1 MKILLYKSYFCYC
14 QLCLSSY
21 RRILVL
27 SILIGILGIILT
39 LGVGYLLSNDKKG
52 INYKAILILFA
63 LEFVITIIMFKTKI
77 GLKII
82 EATSNGVSN
91 VLSYGYEGVNFVT
104 GGLVPEGV
112 SVFFINV
119 LMLIIF
125 TSTLLSLL
133 THIKVLPFAI
143 KYIGGA
149 LAKITG
155 LSKVVTFNSINSIFF
170 GQSESILAIKSHL
183 DTMNANKLFIVSTS
197 AMASVSASIMGAYMG
212 MIPAKYVLVA
222 MMLNAMSALIM
233 ATLVAPIKQEEDEDI
248 NIKDVSNTNSIF
260 GAISAGAL
268 DGGRVALIVAAM
280 LVAYVGLL
288 ALINGFFSAVFG
300 IGFTDIL
307 GYIFAPVAWIMGV
320 PANEILT
327 AGSVMGTKLAA
338 NEFVAM
344 LQFQELMPGLSNKTI
359 GIVSTF
365 LVSFA
370 NFSSIGIISGS
381 IQAINGEKAE
391 IVAKFGL
398 KMLLTATLTSI
409 LTGAIVGLFI

>member
-1 MKILLYKSYFCYC
+1 M
-14 QLCLSSY
+14 
-21 RRILVL
+21 
-27 SILIGILGIILT
+27 SILIGIIGLLLT
-39 LGVGYLLSNDKKG
+39 LGLSYLLSNDKKA
-52 INYKAILILFA
+52 INYRAILIMIVLQ
-63 LEFVITIIMFKTKI
+63 LLITVVMFKTTF

-82 EATSNGVSN
+82 EATSNGVSK
-91 VLSYGYEGVNFVT
+91 VLSYGYEGVDFVT
-104 GGLVPEGV
+104 GGLVDEGV

-125 TSTLLSLL
+125 TSTLLSVL
-133 THIKVLPFAI
+133 THIKVLPLAI

-149 LAKITG
+149 LAKLTG

-170 GQSESILAIKSHL
+170 GQSETILAIKSHL
-183 DTMNANKLFIVSTS
+183 DKMNDNKLFVVSTS
-197 AMASVSASIMGAYMG
+197 AMASVSASIMGSYMN
-212 MIPAKYVLVA
+212 MIPAEYVLIA
-222 MMLNAMSALIM
+222 MLLNALSALIIS
-233 ATLVAPIKQEEDEDI
+233 TLICPIKKEEDEEIDI
-248 NIKDVSNTNSIF
+248 KEVSTTNSIF

-288 ALINGFFSAVFG
+288 ALINAFFSAIFG
-300 IGFTDIL
+300 IGFTGIL
-307 GYIFAPVAWIMGV
+307 GYIFAPVAWIMGI
-320 PANEILT
+320 PGKEILD

-344 LQFQELMPGLSNKTI
+344 LQFKEMIPSLSEKTV

-381 IQAINGEKAE
+381 IQAINGEKAD
-391 IVAKFGL
+391 IVAKYGL
-398 KMLLTATLTSI
+398 KMLLAATLSSI
-409 LTGAIVGLFI
+409 LTATIVGLFI

>member
-1 MKILLYKSYFCYC
+1 
-14 QLCLSSY
+14 
-21 RRILVL
+21 L
-27 SILIGILGIILT
+27 SILIGIVGIIIT
-39 LGVGYLLSNDKKG
+39 LAIGFVLSNNRKH
-52 INYKAILILFA
+52 INYKAIIILML
-63 LEFVITIIMFKTKI
+63 LEFIVTLIMFKTTV

-82 EATSNGVSN
+82 EAVSNGVSN
-91 VLSYGYEGVNFVT
+91 VLNYGYEGVNFVT
-104 GGLVPEGV
+104 GGLVPEGT

-133 THIKVLPFAI
+133 TYIRVLPLAI

-149 LAKITG
+149 LAKLTG

-170 GQSESILAIKSHL
+170 GQSETLLAIKSHL
-183 DTMNANKLFIVSTS
+183 DTMNANKLFIVCTS
-197 AMASVSASIMGAYMG
+197 AMASVSASIMGAYMN

-222 MMLNAMSALIM
+222 MLLNALSSLIM
-233 ATLVAPIKQEEDEDI
+233 ATLVAPIKQAEDEAI
-248 NIKDVSNTNSIF
+248 NIKDVSTSNSIF

-268 DGGRVALIVAAM
+268 DGGKVALIVAAM

-288 ALINGFFSAVFG
+288 ALINGFFTSVFG
-300 IGFTDIL
+300 ISFTEII
-307 GYIFAPVAWIMGV
+307 GYIFAPVAWIMGI
-320 PANEILT
+320 PGSEIIT

-344 LQFQELMPGLSNKTI
+344 LQFQDLIPKLSEKTI

-370 NFSSIGIISGS
+370 NFASIGIISGS
-381 IQAINGEKAE
+381 IQAINGEKAD

-398 KMLLTATLTSI
+398 KMLLTATLASI
-409 LTGAIVGLFI
+409 LTATIVGLFI

>member
-1 MKILLYKSYFCYC
+1 MHTKI
-14 QLCLSSY
+14 QLGGVF
-21 RRILVL
+21 VL
-27 SILIGILGIILT
+27 SIFIGILGIIIT
-39 LGVGYLLSNDKKG
+39 LAVGFILSNDRKN
-52 INYKAILILFA
+52 INYKAIMILML
-63 LEFVITIIMFKTKI
+63 LEFVVTIIMFKTTV

-82 EATSNGVSN
+82 EAVSNGVSN
-91 VLSYGYEGVNFVT
+91 VLNYGYEGVNFVT
-104 GGLVPEGV
+104 GGLVPEGS

-133 THIKVLPFAI
+133 THIRVLPLAI
-143 KYIGGA
+143 KYIGGT

-170 GQSESILAIKSHL
+170 GQSESLLAIKSHL
-183 DTMNANKLFIVSTS
+183 DTMNANKLFVVCTS
-197 AMASVSASIMGAYMG
+197 AMASVSASIMGAYMN

-222 MMLNAMSALIM
+222 MLLNALSSLIM
-233 ATLVAPIKQEEDEDI
+233 ATLIAPIKQEEDEVI
-248 NIKDVSNTNSIF
+248 HIKDVSTTNSVF

-268 DGGRVALIVAAM
+268 DGGKVALIVAAM

-288 ALINGFFSAVFG
+288 ALINGFFTSIFG
-300 IGFTDIL
+300 ISFTDII
-307 GYIFAPVAWIMGV
+307 GYIFAPIAWIMGIQG
-320 PANEILT
+320 NEIIT

-344 LQFQELMPGLSNKTI
+344 LQLQELLPTLSEKTV

-370 NFSSIGIISGS
+370 NFASIGIISGS
-381 IQAINGEKAE
+381 IQAINGKKADV
-391 IVAKFGL
+391 VAKFGL
-398 KMLLTATLTSI
+398 KMLLTATLASV
-409 LTGAIVGLFI
+409 LTATIVGLFI

>member
-1 MKILLYKSYFCYC
+1 M
-14 QLCLSSY
+14 
-21 RRILVL
+21 
-27 SILIGILGIILT
+27 SIFIGIIGIFIT
-39 LGVGYLLSNDKKG
+39 LAVGFILSNDRKN
-52 INYKAILILFA
+52 INYKAIIILMV
-63 LEFVITIIMFKTKI
+63 LEFVVTIIMFKTTV

-82 EATSNGVSN
+82 ESVSNGVSN
-91 VLSYGYEGVNFVT
+91 VLNYGYEGVNFVT
-104 GGLVPEGV
+104 GGLVPEGS

-133 THIKVLPFAI
+133 TYIRVLPLAI
-143 KYIGGA
+143 KYIGGT

-170 GQSESILAIKSHL
+170 GQSESLLAVKSHL
-183 DTMNANKLFIVSTS
+183 DTMNANKLFVVCTS
-197 AMASVSASIMGAYMG
+197 AMASVSASIMGAYIN

-222 MMLNAMSALIM
+222 MLLNSLSSLIM
-233 ATLVAPIKQEEDEDI
+233 ATLVAPIKKNEDETI
-248 NIKDVSNTNSIF
+248 NIKEVSNSNSVF

-268 DGGRVALIVAAM
+268 DGGKVALIVAAM

-288 ALINGFFSAVFG
+288 ALINGFFNSIFG
-300 IGFTDIL
+300 IGFTEML
-307 GYIFAPVAWIMGV
+307 GYLFAPIAWIMGI
-320 PANEILT
+320 PANEMVT

-344 LQFQELMPGLSNKTI
+344 LQFQELIPSLSEKTI

-370 NFSSIGIISGS
+370 NFASIGIISGS
-381 IQAINGEKAE
+381 IQAINGEKAD

-398 KMLLTATLTSI
+398 KMLLTATLASV
-409 LTGAIVGLFI
+409 LTATVVGLFI

>member
-1 MKILLYKSYFCYC
+1 M
-14 QLCLSSY
+14 
-21 RRILVL
+21 VL
-27 SILIGILGIILT
+27 SIVIGILGIFIT
-39 LGVGYLLSNDKKG
+39 LAVAFILSNDRKN
-52 INYKAILILFA
+52 INYRAIIILMV
-63 LEFVITIIMFKTKI
+63 LEFIVTIIMFKTTA

-82 EATSNGVSN
+82 ESVSNGVSD
-91 VLSYGYEGVNFVT
+91 VLNYGYEGVNFVT
-104 GGLVPEGV
+104 GGLVPEGS

-133 THIKVLPFAI
+133 THIRVLPLAI
-143 KYIGGA
+143 KYIGGT

-170 GQSESILAIKSHL
+170 GQSESLLAIKSHL
-183 DTMNANKLFIVSTS
+183 NTMNANKLFVVCTS
-197 AMASVSASIMGAYMG
+197 AMASVSASIMGAYIN

-222 MMLNAMSALIM
+222 MLLNSLSSLII
-233 ATLVAPIKQEEDEDI
+233 ATLVAPIKKNEDETI
-248 NIKDVSNTNSIF
+248 NIKEVSNSNSVF

-268 DGGRVALIVAAM
+268 DGGKVALIVAAM

-288 ALINGFFSAVFG
+288 ALINGFFNSIFG
-300 IGFTDIL
+300 MSFTEML
-307 GYIFAPVAWIMGV
+307 GYIFAPVAWIMGI
-320 PANEILT
+320 PANEMVT

-344 LQFQELMPGLSNKTI
+344 LQFQELIPSLSEKTV

-370 NFSSIGIISGS
+370 NFASIGIISGS
-381 IQAINGEKAE
+381 IQAINGEKAD

-398 KMLLTATLTSI
+398 KMLLTATLASV
-409 LTGAIVGLFI
+409 LTATVVGLFI

>member
-1 MKILLYKSYFCYC
+1 M
-14 QLCLSSY
+14 
-21 RRILVL
+21 
-27 SILIGILGIILT
+27 SILIGIVGIIIT
-39 LGVGYLLSNDKKG
+39 LAIGFVLSNNRKH
-52 INYKAILILFA
+52 INYKAIIILML
-63 LEFVITIIMFKTKI
+63 LEFIVTLIMFKTTV

-82 EATSNGVSN
+82 EAVSNGVSN
-91 VLSYGYEGVNFVT
+91 VLNYGYEGVNFVT
-104 GGLVPEGV
+104 GGLVPEGT

-133 THIKVLPFAI
+133 TYIRVLPLAI

-149 LAKITG
+149 LAKLTG

-170 GQSESILAIKSHL
+170 GQSETLLAIKSHL
-183 DTMNANKLFIVSTS
+183 DTMNANKLFIVCTS
-197 AMASVSASIMGAYMG
+197 AMASVSASIMGAYMN

-222 MMLNAMSALIM
+222 MLLNALSSLIM
-233 ATLVAPIKQEEDEDI
+233 ATLVAPIKQAEDEAI
-248 NIKDVSNTNSIF
+248 NIKDVSTSNSIF

-268 DGGRVALIVAAM
+268 DGGKVALIVAAM

-288 ALINGFFSAVFG
+288 ALINGFFTSVFG
-300 IGFTDIL
+300 ISFTEII
-307 GYIFAPVAWIMGV
+307 GYIFAPVAWIMGI
-320 PANEILT
+320 PGSEIIT

-344 LQFQELMPGLSNKTI
+344 LQFQDLIPKLSEKTI

-370 NFSSIGIISGS
+370 NFASIGIISGS
-381 IQAINGEKAE
+381 IQAINGEKAD

-398 KMLLTATLTSI
+398 KMLLTATLASI
-409 LTGAIVGLFI
+409 LTATIVGLFV